1 MKNQFRQVTGLLV
14 AATLA
19 ACGGSNDSADFTP
32 GTPSAAVPQTTVGQI
47 SGFGSIYVNGVE
59 YDTSG
64 ATLDVD
70 DAAASGDDALA
81 VGMVVKVDGS
91 VNADGRTGQ
100 ADAVYYD
107 DDIEGPVRNL
117 AADMNDLN
125 IKTFTVMGVT
135 VSVSSNGTNFEGEDD
150 PSFSFDTIMDGDNVE
165 VSGEFDGDVLIA
177 TYVEKQ
183 DALDD
188 EFEAKGTVDMY
199 DGGDQFVLVLRND
212 AMLNVTIAAG
222 AEIPSAGVSDG
233 QFVEVEGTI
242 PDPVNAP
249 DAILA
254 TKVELEDYDR
264 IGDDDEDEVELKGI
278 LNYDMESDT
287 WSVKD
292 VALAFGDNT
301 EYSPEALA
309 DAVAD
314 QSASGLYVEVEGQYV
329 NDVLQV
335 REIELE
341 DDDLEFKADVAE
353 VVATDARDGTITL
366 SFGLATGTVDVRVT
380 PETMFVD
387 DEAMD
392 HHDLNSLMMGDK
404 VEIKAR
410 LADDGMIYASS
421 LHMEDDAGYEV
432 EGPVDAISDGSI
444 SVLEIGFTL
453 DMNTMFEGAPQV
465 GDYAEVEDDDGDGIA
480 DSVELED

>member
-1 MKNQFRQVTGLLV
+1 M
-14 AATLA
+14 
-19 ACGGSNDSADFTP
+19 
-32 GTPSAAVPQTTVGQI
+32 
-47 SGFGSIYVNGVE
+47 
-59 YDTSG
+59 
-64 ATLDVD
+64 
-70 DAAASGDDALA
+70 
-81 VGMVVKVDGS
+81 
-91 VNADGRTGQ
+91 
-100 ADAVYYD
+100 
-107 DDIEGPVRNL
+107 
-117 AADMNDLN
+117 
-125 IKTFTVMGVT
+125 
-135 VSVSSNGTNFEGEDD
+135 
-150 PSFSFDTIMDGDNVE
+150 
-165 VSGEFDGDVLIA
+165 
-177 TYVEKQ
+177 
-183 DALDD
+183 
-188 EFEAKGTVDMY
+188 
-199 DGGDQFVLVLRND
+199 
-212 AMLNVTIAAG
+212 
-222 AEIPSAGVSDG
+222 
-233 QFVEVEGTI
+233 
-242 PDPVNAP
+242 
-249 DAILA
+249 
-254 TKVELEDYDR
+254 
-264 IGDDDEDEVELKGI
+264 
-278 LNYDMESDT
+278 
-287 WSVKD
+287 
-292 VALAFGDNT
+292 
-301 EYSPEALA
+301 
-309 DAVAD
+309 
-314 QSASGLYVEVEGQYV
+314 